1 MKILVIVEHTNNEIK
16 NNNLSVIEFAKIF
29 NIDFD
34 ILLLSNNLNTAKK
47 IINYG
52 AKNVYV
58 ITNEVFKNY
67 NSENYV
73 EYILK
78 FVKNFNYDFIVASN
92 STISKDYF
100 PSLAVLLDGGIL
112 TDVCGV
118 QNDDGKIIYKKILYS
133 GTIEGFFEIKSN
145 IKLLT
150 IRSTSFNVPRETEK
164 KSNIVE
170 ISYNLQINNKKEFI
184 ELIENKLN
192 KTDLSNAKIIICGG
206 KGLNSKEQFYNLL
219 TPLSE
224 KLNAAIGA
232 TRVAVDMGFA
242 TNDLQIGQ
250 TGKIVAPEIYFGIG
264 LSGSV
269 QHLAGIKDS
278 KIIISVNIDE
288 EAVIF
293 ENSDYG
299 IIGNA
304 FEIIPKL
311 LELLK

>member
-34 ILLLSNNLNTAKK
+34 ILILSNNLNTAKK
-47 IINYG
+47 TANYG
-52 AKNVYV
+52 AKNVYI
-58 ITNEVFKNY
+58 ITNEVFKTY

-73 EYILK
+73 DYILK
-78 FVKNFNYDFIVASN
+78 FVKKFNYDFIVASN

-170 ISYNLQINNKKEFI
+170 IDYNLQINNKKEFI

-311 LELLK
+311 LDLLK

>member
-1 MKILVIVEHTNNEIK
+1 MRILIIIEHVNNEIK

-34 ILLLSNNLNTAKK
+34 LLILSDNLNTAKK
-47 IINYG
+47 ITNYG

-58 ITNEVFKNY
+58 IINEVFKKY
-67 NSENYV
+67 NSENYI

-78 FVKNFNYDFIVASN
+78 FVKDFCYDFIITSN
-92 STISKDYF
+92 SAISKDYF

-118 QNDDGKIIYKKILYS
+118 QKDDGKIIYKKILYS
-133 GTIEGFFEIKSN
+133 GTVEGFFEIKSN

-150 IRSTSFNVPRETEK
+150 IRSTSFNVPQKTENL
-164 KSNIVE
+164 SNIIE

-192 KTDLSNAKIIICGG
+192 NTDLSNAKIIICGG
-206 KGLNSKEQFYNLL
+206 KGLNSKEQFYNFL

-224 KLNAAIGA
+224 KLHAAIGA

-250 TGKIVAPEIYFGIG
+250 TGKIIAPEIYLAIG

-278 KIIISVNIDE
+278 KIIIAVNIDE
-288 EAVIF
+288 EAAIF

-311 LELLK
+311 LDLLK

>member
-1 MKILVIVEHTNNEIK
+1 MKIIVIVEHTNDEIK
-16 NNNLSVIEFAKIF
+16 KNNLSVIEFAKIF

-34 ILLLSNNLNTAKK
+34 LLLLSNNLNTAKK
-47 IINYG
+47 ITNYG

-58 ITNEVFKNY
+58 INDEILKTY
-67 NSENYV
+67 NSENYI
-73 EYILK
+73 EYVLK
-78 FVKNFNYDFIVASN
+78 FIKDFNYDFIITSN

-150 IRSTSFNVPRETEK
+150 IRTTSFNVPRETNEI
-164 KSNIVE
+164 SNIIE
-170 ISYNLQINNKKEFI
+170 INYNLHINNKKEFI
-184 ELIENKLN
+184 ETIENNLN

-206 KGLNSKEQFYNLL
+206 KGLNSKEEFYKFLS
-219 TPLSE
+219 PLSE

-250 TGKIVAPEIYFGIG
+250 TGKIVAPEIYLGIG

-278 KIIISVNIDE
+278 KIIIAINTDE
-288 EAVIF
+288 EAPIF
-293 ENSDYG
+293 ENADYG
-299 IIGNA
+299 IIKNA
-304 FEIIPKL
+304 FEVVPKL
-311 LELLK
+311 LNLLK